1 MVNAPGMVDVTAE
14 VAHGRRIALARWVAV
29 AFGPIE
35 AFSATPPLMG
45 SPTVPCA
52 LVAVI
57 ALYNL
62 AATLAGR
69 WGVRPERVV
78 MAACV
83 ADVVL
88 CSVWVFLGSNDA
100 KDRSFILYLPV
111 LVECAMLA
119 RWRGVLPAGAAA
131 LLVIAGSLIFGDAH
145 FHLAI
150 GVGEMTFR
158 LVTIVIIAGFAG
170 GFASDSH
177 RQHLALVDSAST
189 DPLTGALNRR
199 ALSAA
204 LGSLPRVPFAV
215 VAIDVDNLKPI
226 NDEHGHEAGDLA
238 LRTTVRVISEIARS
252 GDIISRVG
260 GDEFAVVLLAL
271 GADEALVVSERMRT
285 AMHGASI
292 AGGRVRISIGVA
304 VGVAGRE
311 AAGVWREADAALLEA
326 KHNGGDR
333 VQVAAGMTTVGI
345 SSRAAIA
352 ATIDSVIAEGAVDIV
367 FQPVVSLATAYVAGY
382 QALARPRGWQG
393 QSVEPLFRTARQLG
407 RAADL
412 DLVWRRAAL
421 ASLWKLPRDSALF
434 LNVTAGALLDP
445 VHDVDQMLLLLDAVG
460 AAPSRLVLELTER
473 EAIGDLRRLR
483 RVLATYREHG
493 FRVALIDVG
502 EGRSTLKVLA
512 ATVPDYLKLTR
523 GLAANETRGAQG
535 VIAAAVAFAAS
546 TNASVIAEGVDSE
559 EMATRLRGLGV
570 SYGQGN
576 WLTRP
581 ALDIDEVTI
590 RGAFVRSPARP
601 ERRASPRS

>member
-1 MVNAPGMVDVTAE
+1 MTAE

-29 AFGPIE
+29 AFGLIE

-78 MAACV
+78 MAACF

-111 LVECAMLA
+111 LLECAMLA
-119 RWRGVLPAGAAA
+119 RWRGVLPASAGA

-145 FHLAI
+145 LHHAI
-150 GVGEMTFR
+150 GAGDMTFR

-170 GFASDSH
+170 GFASDTH

-189 DPLTGALNRR
+189 DPLTGVLNRR

-204 LGSLPRVPFAV
+204 LRSLPRVPFAV

-252 GDIISRVG
+252 GDIVSRVG

-271 GADEALVVSERMRT
+271 GADEALAVSERMRT

-292 AGGRVRISIGVA
+292 ASGRVRISIGVA
-304 VGVAGRE
+304 VGAAGRE
-311 AAGVWREADAALLEA
+311 AVGVWREADAALLEA

-333 VQVAAGMTTVGI
+333 VQVAAGMTTIGRTI
-345 SSRAAIA
+345 GTSSRAAIT

-367 FQPVVSLATAYVAGY
+367 FQPVVSLATGNVTGY
-382 QALARPRGWQG
+382 QARARPRGWREE
-393 QSVEPLFRTARQLG
+393 SVEPLFRTARQLG
-407 RAADL
+407 RAPDL
-412 DLVWRRAAL
+412 DWVCRRAAL
-421 ASLWKLPRDSALF
+421 ASLWKLPRDSTLF
-434 LNVTAGALLDP
+434 LPVTAGALLDP
-445 VHDVDQMLLLLDAVG
+445 VHDVDQMLLLLDAAG

-473 EAIGDLRRLR
+473 ETIGDRGRLR

-493 FRVALIDVG
+493 FRVALDDVG

-535 VIAAAVAFAAS
+535 VIAAAVAFAAR

-570 SYGQGN
+570 SFGQGN
-576 WLTRP
+576 WLARP
-581 ALDIDEVTI
+581 AWDIDEVSV
-590 RGAFVRSPARP
+590 RGAFVRSPAWP